1 MSAHLAPAPGA
12 RALIRD
18 EEWLIQSADPCIMGG
33 HQLSCI
39 GMSETVRNRRALFLT
54 ILDTVTLLDPAKTE
68 LVVDDSP
75 GFLAARLYIEAR
87 LRQATPTGD
96 ALVQGHQG
104 VMDTLPFQLTPAHQV
119 LQQLRPR
126 LLIADT
132 VGLGKTLEAGILTAE
147 LIRRG
152 KARRVLVVTTKGMMR
167 QFQQEFWSRFTI
179 ALTRLDSAGIARIR
193 REIPANHNPFNYYD
207 RTIISVD
214 TLKRDGEYR
223 HYLEQAWWDLI
234 IIDEAHNVSYKGNR
248 TQSNRL
254 AGLLGQRSD
263 ALILLTAT
271 PHNGRKDS
279 FASLM
284 RMLDPTVLPAG
295 ADYTREDVA
304 HLFVRRFKKDV
315 RTQIRQDFP
324 ERQVYKLATDAS
336 PAENR
341 AFDCLAELRL
351 TSDSTTRHDGAM
363 LFRTTLEKALFSS
376 PAACVQTLKERLRKL
391 EGRDPTHP
399 DLPALRKLCDL
410 VAAIGPA
417 QFSKYQQLIEQLRTG
432 PQWTWCGPD
441 RSPAPNDRLV
451 IFTERIE
458 TLKFLRE
465 HLAKDLG
472 LPDEAVGILHGQLSD
487 LEIQQTVED
496 FGKTH
501 APLRLLIASDV
512 ASEGLNLHYQAHRV
526 LHFDIPWSLMV
537 FQQRNGRVD
546 RYGQTQVPR
555 IGYLLT
561 VPHHERIRG
570 DLRILEILIEKDE
583 QAARNIGDPSAFMGL
598 YDEEL
603 EVARVAEVI
612 ENNTTAEAFAAQLA
626 DGDVDPFEA
635 LWSAAAD
642 AIADSSHAASLTAA
656 PSADMTTAP
665 TAVLPSL
672 FADDYRYMRDALR
685 RLRERTPRE
694 RAPQPIESQ
703 IEFQFDDAKRT
714 LSLQPNADLARL
726 LDRELA
732 PEMRPWDN
740 QYALCADPALVAAAI
755 DTARDGNDWPQVH
768 YLWPLHPIAQWLDYK
783 LLALFGRQRAPVA
796 RVSQGLTAGKAIV
809 LVLAQVP
816 NRRGQPMLT
825 RWLGIRVDAGS
836 QPQAVLTLEQVLD
849 LTGLGSTPLAN
860 DGRPLDIAP
869 IQAALPA
876 VIQVAERHLKPI
888 KQAFDADCKQRL
900 DGELAKLKTQQ
911 GRHFEQL
918 ELDFSAGL
926 GQVNAVRKRQ
936 KEAATADL
944 FAQYQDWIRQTLELD
959 DRAQF
964 TVVAVLIA

>member
-1 MSAHLAPAPGA
+1 MNAQLAPAPGA

-18 EEWLIQSADPCIMGG
+18 EEWLIQSADPCTLGG

-39 GMSETVRNRRALFLT
+39 GLSETVRNRRALFLT
-54 ILDTVTLLDPAKTE
+54 TLDTVTLLDPAKTE

-75 GFLAARLYIEAR
+75 GFLATCLTIEAR

-96 ALVQGHQG
+96 ALVQGHRG

-315 RTQIRQDFP
+315 RAQIRQDFP
-324 ERQVYKLATDAS
+324 EREVYKLAADAS
-336 PAENR
+336 PVENR
-341 AFDCLAELRL
+341 AFDCLAELKL
-351 TSDSTTRHDGAM
+351 TSDNAVRHDGAM

-376 PAACVQTLKERLRKL
+376 PAACVQTLKERLSKQER
-391 EGRDPTHP
+391 RDPTHP
-399 DLPALRKLCDL
+399 DLPALRELRDL

-417 QFSKYQQLIEQLRTG
+417 QFSKYRHLIEQLRSG
-432 PQWTWCGPD
+432 AHWAWCGPNAN
-441 RSPAPNDRLV
+441 PAPSDRLV

-561 VPHHERIRG
+561 EPHHERIRG

-598 YDEEL
+598 YDEDL
-603 EVARVAEVI
+603 EIARVAEVI
-612 ENNTTAEAFAAQLA
+612 ENNSTAEAFAAQLA

-642 AIADSSHAASLTAA
+642 AVADSAHATSLATA
-656 PSADMTTAP
+656 PVTAP
-665 TAVLPSL
+665 TARLPSL

-685 RLRERTPRE
+685 RLRELAPRDHV
-694 RAPQPIESQ
+694 AV
-703 IEFQFDDAKRT
+703 QFDDAKRT

-726 LDRELA
+726 LERELA
-732 PEMRPWDN
+732 PEMRPRDN

-796 RVSQGLTAGKAIV
+796 RVSHGIAAGEAIV

-825 RWLGIRVDAGS
+825 RWLGIRVAACS

-849 LTGLGSTPLAN
+849 LTGLGSAPLAN

-888 KQAFDADCKQRL
+888 KQAFDADCKLRL
-900 DGELAKLKTQQ
+900 DCELAKLQTQQ

-918 ELDFSAGL
+918 ELDFSSGL
-926 GQVNAVRKRQ
+926 GQVNAARKRR

-959 DRAQF
+959 DRPQF
-964 TVVAVLIA
+964 TVVAALVA

>member
-18 EEWLIQSADPCIMGG
+18 EEWLIQSADPCTLGG

-54 ILDTVTLLDPAKTE
+54 TLDTVTLLDPAKTE
-68 LVVDDSP
+68 LVADDSP

-104 VMDTLPFQLTPAHQV
+104 VMDRLPFQLTPAHQV

-152 KARRVLVVTTKGMMR
+152 RARRVLVVTTKGMMR

-179 ALTRLDSAGIARIR
+179 ALTRLDAAGIARIR

-254 AGLLGQRSD
+254 ASLLGQRSD

-315 RTQIRQDFP
+315 RAQIRQDFP
-324 ERQVYKLATDAS
+324 ERQVYKLTADAS
-336 PAENR
+336 PFENR
-341 AFDCLAELRL
+341 AFDCLAALRL
-351 TSDSTTRHDGAM
+351 TSDSTVRHDGAM

-376 PAACVQTLKERLRKL
+376 PAACVQTIKERLSKQ

-399 DLPALRKLCDL
+399 DLPALRELQAL

-417 QFSKYQQLIEQLRTG
+417 QFSKYRHLIEQLRTG
-432 PQWTWCGPD
+432 PHWTWCGPD
-441 RSPAPNDRLV
+441 RKPAPHDRLV

-465 HLAKDLG
+465 HLARDLG

-487 LEIQQTVED
+487 LEIQQTVEA

-561 VPHHERIRG
+561 EPHHERIRG

-642 AIADSSHAASLTAA
+642 AIADSGHAASLATA
-656 PSADMTTAP
+656 PVTAP
-665 TAVLPSL
+665 TASLPSL
-672 FADDYRYMRDALR
+672 FADDYCYVRDALR
-685 RLRERTPRE
+685 RLRELAPRDHV
-694 RAPQPIESQ
+694 AV
-703 IEFQFDDAKRT
+703 QFDDAKRT

-726 LDRELA
+726 LERELA
-732 PEMRPWDN
+732 PEMRPRDN

-755 DTARDGNDWPQVH
+755 ETARDGNDWPQVH

-783 LLALFGRQRAPVA
+783 LLALFGRRRAPVA
-796 RVSQGLTAGKAIV
+796 RVGLGIAAGEAIV

-825 RWLGIRVDAGS
+825 RWLGIRVDAAGR
-836 QPQAVLTLEQVLD
+836 PQVVLTLEEVLD
-849 LTGLGSTPLAN
+849 LTGVGSAPLAN
-860 DGRPLDIAP
+860 DGRPLDLAP

-888 KQAFDADCKQRL
+888 KQAFDADCKRRL
-900 DGELAKLKTQQ
+900 DCELAKLQTQQ

-918 ELDFSAGL
+918 EFDFSTGL
-926 GQVNAVRKRQ
+926 GQVNAARKRQ

-964 TVVAVLIA
+964 TVVAVLAAAAPA